1 MSMSQAPTGQ
11 PRHQAQAERR
21 PDVDERRLW
30 AGGVATAVVAA
41 LVAAVVLLVARG
53 VFGVPVL
60 VQNRDG
66 QIVTA
71 SLFTYAGLA
80 ALGALAATVL
90 MDLLLH
96 AVPKP
101 FTFFTWIVLLATI
114 VAGVLPLTVKVNL
127 DSTIATIIGNLLIGF
142 TILAIVPGVARRS
155 LRRAPVG

>member
-1 MSMSQAPTGQ
+1 MSMSQPPASQ
-11 PRHQAQAERR
+11 PSQRAQAERR
-21 PDVDERRLW
+21 PDVVESRLW
-30 AGGVATAVVAA
+30 AGGLATAAVAA

-66 QIVTA
+66 QVVTA

-80 ALGALAATVL
+80 ALGALAATAL
-90 MDLLLH
+90 MDVLLH
-96 AVPKP
+96 AAPKP
-101 FTFFTWIVLLATI
+101 FTFFTWIVLLATF

-142 TILAIVPGVARRS
+142 TILAIIPGVARS
-155 LRRAPVG
+155 ALRRPPVG

>member
-1 MSMSQAPTGQ
+1 MSMSQPPTSQ
-11 PRHQAQAERR
+11 ASQRAQAERR
-21 PDVDERRLW
+21 PDVVEGRLW
-30 AGGVATAVVAA
+30 AGGLATAVVAA

-66 QIVTA
+66 QVVTA

-80 ALGALAATVL
+80 ALGALVATAL

-96 AVPKP
+96 AAPKP
-101 FTFFTWIVLLATI
+101 FTFFTWIVLLATF

-142 TILAIVPGVARRS
+142 TILAIIPGVARS
-155 LRRAPVG
+155 ALRRAPVG